1 LTAQRNR
8 LVGGAL
14 LVAAAVG
21 AAAYGF
27 LGRSGSDRSSVVPR
41 RPGALAVGPK
51 GVLYISDTARNQI
64 LARLPDGSFHV
75 VAGTGRR
82 GFSGDGGPAVD
93 AALDGPGGM
102 AVGRGGTLYVA
113 DQGNNRVRTVSR
125 NGIIRTVAELGSPT
139 AVTIGPDGGV
149 YVAAGGANE
158 VVRLAEDGTP
168 TIVAGIGNAGPAGVF
183 GIGRPATEASADG
196 PFGLA
201 FDVAGD
207 LFIGGFNTKDL
218 LMVGPDGTMRLPNG
232 LHNFYPR
239 GNGGL
244 VATARGVVAINGQ
257 RIVRLTPQGVRT
269 VVDFRGQRLGGVTGF
284 QPNGIADAGR
294 GALYVDTYEGNGFAN
309 ASALVEVGP
318 GGHIRLLWRS

>member
-1 LTAQRNR
+1 MTARR
-8 LVGGAL
+8 HLIIGGAL

-27 LGRSGSDRSSVVPR
+27 LGRSGSDRSSLVPR

-64 LARLPDGSFHV
+64 LARLRDGSFHV

-102 AVGRGGTLYVA
+102 TFARGTLYVA
-113 DQGNNRVRTVSR
+113 DQGNNRVRAVSR

-168 TIVAGIGNAGPAGVF
+168 TIVAGTGNAGPAGVF

-196 PFGLA
+196 PSGLA
-201 FDVAGD
+201 FDDAGD

-239 GNGGL
+239 GNGGF
-244 VATARGVVAINGQ
+244 VATARGVLAIDGQ
-257 RIVRLTPQGVRT
+257 EVVRLMPHGVQT
-269 VVDFRGQRLGGVTGF
+269 LVDFRRLRPGGVTGF
-284 QPNGIADAGR
+284 QPNGIAAVGR
-294 GALYVDTYEGNGFAN
+294 GAIYVDTYEGNGFTN
-309 ASALVEVGP
+309 ASALVEVEP
-318 GGHIRLLWRS
+318 GGRVRLLWRS

>member
-1 LTAQRNR
+1 MTAQRHR

-14 LVAAAVG
+14 VVAAAVG

-27 LGRSGSDRSSVVPR
+27 LGRSGSDRSSVVPM

-82 GFSGDGGPAVD
+82 GFWGDGGPAGD

-102 AVGRGGTLYVA
+102 TFGRGGTLYVA
-113 DQGNNRVRTVSR
+113 DRGNNRVRAVSR
-125 NGIIRTVAELGSPT
+125 SGIIRTVAELGSPT
-139 AVTIGPDGGV
+139 AVTIGPDGSV

-158 VVRLAEDGTP
+158 VVRLAQDGAP

-183 GIGRPATEASADG
+183 GIGRSATEASADG
-196 PFGLA
+196 PSGLA

-218 LMVGPDGTMRLPNG
+218 LMVGPDGAMRLPNG

-239 GNGGL
+239 GEGGL
-244 VATARGVVAINGQ
+244 VATARGVLAIDGQ
-257 RIVRLTPQGVRT
+257 EIVRLMPHGVQT
-269 VVDFRGQRLGGVTGF
+269 LVDFRRRQPGGVTGF
-284 QPNGIADAGR
+284 QPNGIAAAGR
-294 GALYVDTYEGNGFAN
+294 GPIYVDTYEGDGFTN
-309 ASALVEVGP
+309 ASALVEVEP
-318 GGHIRLLWRS
+318 GGRIRLLWRS